1 MTTLSSENLAFLPI
15 FFVFFPKIRDMMITR
30 NLRAAFKNAGLIVKE
45 VSSLSGVSKY
55 TIDNWLNK
63 NKEPQASAL
72 YLVCKSIQITMEQAI
87 DGEAGVEY
95 VRQWVKKGGKVYT
108 PPDHIADIV
117 QGLVQLDDLELAMI
131 RGAVLAAV
139 DRKKGTDTEETAG

>member
-1 MTTLSSENLAFLPI
+1 VKIWHFCLF
-15 FFVFFPKIRDMMITR
+15 FFPKIRDMMITR